1 MLSFYAPSRFVIS
14 ETSSIEEEQELTIHT
29 RDAHIF
35 KLYKVT
41 TRGGLER
48 GETYVLLVFLF
59 FLDRFSSLARS
70 NLVPQLTD
78 SHQRY
83 ALALK
88 GKLRYCY
95 SSLSC
100 GLCLLQQLLRSKNQH
115 RSHGKSDRRIRDAIN
130 SPSFCNFNLTLPYE
144 KFAPQNPREPRILN
158 PGRMS
163 RLFINILCINVYITE
178 EEC

>member
-1 MLSFYAPSRFVIS
+1 M
-14 ETSSIEEEQELTIHT
+14 
-29 RDAHIF
+29 
-35 KLYKVT
+35 
-41 TRGGLER
+41 
-48 GETYVLLVFLF
+48 
-59 FLDRFSSLARS
+59 
-70 NLVPQLTD
+70 
-78 SHQRY
+78 
-83 ALALK
+83 
-88 GKLRYCY
+88 RYCY

-163 RLFINILCINVYITE
+163 RFDRNRLFINILCINVYITE
-178 EEC
+178 EDINFVFKWRKIQSNLIRSVDTITVSQSLTRYFVFNVLLSGNGRN